1 MPCCQG
7 FLTQEHLRKA
17 IPNYN
22 NWLHPGDSSNV
33 KMRLMVLYYS
43 TVWTGTGCFDW
54 RLPTDA
60 PSNCCCAVSFL
71 HWNFPLCFQER
82 TKPLGN
88 LTVLFLVSHT
98 LCQRFQIKTPIS
110 IMEGPG
116 VRKTS
121 EQQQQI
127 IRHLEKSN
135 LKVIQALELQTDQ
148 FIIFPE
154 VSSNV

>member
-1 MPCCQG
+1 
-7 FLTQEHLRKA
+7 
-17 IPNYN
+17 
-22 NWLHPGDSSNV
+22 
-33 KMRLMVLYYS
+33 
-43 TVWTGTGCFDW
+43 
-54 RLPTDA
+54 
-60 PSNCCCAVSFL
+60 
-71 HWNFPLCFQER
+71 
-82 TKPLGN
+82 
-88 LTVLFLVSHT
+88 
-98 LCQRFQIKTPIS
+98 
-110 IMEGPG
+110 MEGPG